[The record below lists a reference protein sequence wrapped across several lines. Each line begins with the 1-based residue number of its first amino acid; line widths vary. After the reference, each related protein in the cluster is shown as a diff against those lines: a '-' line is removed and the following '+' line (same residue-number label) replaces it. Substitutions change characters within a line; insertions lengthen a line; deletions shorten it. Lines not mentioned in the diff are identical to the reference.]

1 MNRVMPATSASCG
14 CRRRITSLAL
24 ILRSSSGLR
33 LIRMRPLFRVVL
45 VPSMPMK
52 EERLSTAGS
61 FRITLASCCWSV
73 DISGNDTVCAAS
85 ETP

>member
-1 MNRVMPATSASCG
+1 MPGTWASYG
-14 CRRRITSLAL
+14 CIRRITSLAV
-24 ILRSSSGLR
+24 ILRSASGLR

-45 VPSMPMK
+45 VPSMPIN

-61 FRITLASCCWSV
+61 VRIFLANCCCSV